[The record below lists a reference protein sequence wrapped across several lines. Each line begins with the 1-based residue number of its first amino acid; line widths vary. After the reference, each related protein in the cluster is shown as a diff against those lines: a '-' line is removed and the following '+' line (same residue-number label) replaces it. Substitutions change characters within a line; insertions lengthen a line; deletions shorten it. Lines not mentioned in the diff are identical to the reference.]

1 MMNFYHGM
9 MGGFPF
15 SWGMDVWGAA
25 LWFWW
30 VAIAWS
36 LVWKGLALW
45 RAAERKESAWFV
57 VLLVV
62 NTLGFLEL
70 VYLFLIA
77 PRRRRY

>member
-1 MMNFYHGM
+1 
-9 MGGFPF
+9 
-15 SWGMDVWGAA
+15 MDVWGAA